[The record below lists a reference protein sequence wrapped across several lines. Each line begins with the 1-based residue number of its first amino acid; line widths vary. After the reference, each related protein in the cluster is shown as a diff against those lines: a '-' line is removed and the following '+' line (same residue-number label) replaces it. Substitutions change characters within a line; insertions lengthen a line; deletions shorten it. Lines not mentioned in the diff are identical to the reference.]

1 MLKKMMLL
9 AFVLS
14 LLLAACAAPATPAV
28 TPPPAPTQPPPTTI
42 PTREPP
48 TAVPT
53 SAPATGGDAVW
64 NKIQQAGKIVV
75 GTAADYEPFEFYTPA
90 VQLDGFDIALM
101 KAIGQKLGVEV
112 EFNDFAFE
120 GLGGALQLGQVD
132 AAVAA
137 ISVTRAR
144 LAEMDFSNVY
154 YVSSDAVL
162 APADSTLTVQSAADV
177 ADKKVGVQA
186 GTVYEA
192 LVNDNVAY
200 ASGSG
205 GGTLVYQSAEEMLS
219 ALKAKQ
225 IDVALLGKEPA
236 QAAAQDGSLKI
247 VGGDFTQ
254 QLYAIALPKGSST
267 LRTRIN
273 EALTA
278 LQNDGTLSSLSHQ
291 YLKDAEAVTQP
302 LPDMAPEPPAQPP
315 ACVDGMAFVQD
326 LSYDD
331 HNLTQLPTVQPG
343 AAFTKSWR
351 VLNSGT
357 CTWSANYFLVF
368 NHGNNLLAQMG
379 GQPVAVTREVLPGQ
393 TYDFGVNLV
402 APEEPGQYTAVW
414 NLRNA
419 QNVPFGESLWVAIT
433 VPGQP
438 TVEIKPA
445 TTLDFDVKLIGCRN
459 NPTPERPGG
468 VILTLQFQPVG
479 GTEPYRFF
487 DMDEG
492 IEVQQTFERAG
503 SFGSATV
510 VAFGVLS
517 ADGQGREKRVH
528 FAPGSFGPAG
538 CN

>member
-1 MLKKMMLL
+1 MLKRVMLL
-9 AFVLS
+9 SFVLS
-14 LLLAACAAPATPAV
+14 LVLAACAAPATP
-28 TPPPAPTQPPPTTI
+28 TPAPTQPPPT
-42 PTREPP
+42 RELP
-48 TAVPT
+48 TAAPT
-53 SAPATGGDAVW
+53 SAPAGADAW

-75 GTAADYEPFEFYTPA
+75 GTAADYPPFEYYTPD
-90 VQLDGFDIALM
+90 VKLDGFDIALM
-101 KAIGQKLGVEV
+101 KAVGEKLGVQV

-132 AAVAA
+132 AAIAA
-137 ISVTRAR
+137 ASVTPQR
-144 LAEMDFSNVY
+144 LAVVDFSNVY
-154 YVSSDAVL
+154 YVSSDAML
-162 APADSTLTVQSAADV
+162 APEDATFTISSLADV
-177 ADKKVGVQA
+177 ANKRIGVQA

-192 LVNDNVAY
+192 MVSNNVAFD
-200 ASGSG
+200 A
-205 GGTLVYQSAEEMLS
+205 GGTMIPYQNADALIK
-219 ALKAKQ
+219 ALKAKE

-236 QAAAQDGSLKI
+236 KAAAADGSLKI
-247 VGGDFTQ
+247 VASDFSQ
-254 QLYAIALPKGSST
+254 QLYAIALPKGATT
-267 LRTRIN
+267 LRTNIN
-273 EALTA
+273 QALTA
-278 LQNDGTLSSLSHQ
+278 LQNDGTLAKLSQ
-291 YLKDAEAVTQP
+291 KYLKDATAVAQP
-302 LPDMAPEPPAQPP
+302 LPEMTPEPPAQPP

-343 AAFTKSWR
+343 TAFTKSWR
-351 VLNSGT
+351 VRNSGT
-357 CTWSANYFLVF
+357 CTWGTNYFLVF

-379 GQPVAVTREVLPGQ
+379 GQPVAVAREVKPGE
-393 TYDFGVNLV
+393 TYDFSVNLV
-402 APEEPGQYTAVW
+402 APKEPGQYTAVW

-419 QNVPFGESLWVAIT
+419 QNVPFGESLWVAIN

-459 NPTPERPGG
+459 NPTPDRPGG
-468 VILTLQFQPVG
+468 VILTLQFQPRG

-492 IEVQQTFERAG
+492 IEVTQTFERAG

-528 FAPGSFGPAG
+528 FAPSSFVPAG
-538 CN
+538 CQ